1 MVGVRLRR
9 RVAIVKRREV
19 MVEWRG
25 VSLLCGSFVG
35 QSRSHFCDTFSI
47 LDFTKESV
55 HLC

>member
-1 MVGVRLRR
+1 MGVRLRR